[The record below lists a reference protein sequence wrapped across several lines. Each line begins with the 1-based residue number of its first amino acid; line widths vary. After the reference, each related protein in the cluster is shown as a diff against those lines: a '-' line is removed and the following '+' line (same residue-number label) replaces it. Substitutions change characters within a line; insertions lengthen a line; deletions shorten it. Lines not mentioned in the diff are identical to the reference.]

1 MTIQEEK
8 KSIVME
14 KPLPPNAKFVGFEI
28 EKEDWDKYKLV
39 DGSLLKA
46 RFILTGILMDKTID
60 EIRGILKEL
69 APGQVPKIGFGFRSQ
84 YLFATEPPQN
94 LRGAPAVRKY
104 SVEELRNSI
113 VKEDIDFET
122 LKSTWN
128 SYRLENGITV
138 KCRLSPTVVSRTNKF
153 DEGGMPIYIIDS
165 TIDVKVTMP
174 ADMER
179 ILQQRKKSIDKKPVK

>member
-1 MTIQEEK
+1 MTVEEEK

-14 KPLPPNAKFVGFEI
+14 KPVPLNAKFVEFEI
-28 EKEDWDKYKLV
+28 EKEEWDRYKLA

-60 EIRGILKEL
+60 EIRSELKKL
-69 APGQVPKIGFGFRSQ
+69 PDQMPKMGFGFRSQ
-84 YLFATEPPQN
+84 YVFVMEPPQN
-94 LRGAPAVRKY
+94 LRGTPDIRKY

-122 LKSTWN
+122 LKSTWD
-128 SYRLENGITV
+128 SYWLENGISL
-138 KCRLSPTVVSRTNKF
+138 KCRLSPTVISRTSKF
-153 DEGGMPIYIIDS
+153 DEVGMPIYIIDS

-174 ADMER
+174 TDIEK
-179 ILQQRKKSIDKKPVK
+179 ILQQRKKSTRKL